1 MKLPVSVLLATAL
14 FTASVWVADSLRADP
29 AAAPASGETAPP
41 ANPLEGK
48 APVEAPEIILKVR
61 PTDVTIGNADAPVTM
76 VEYASLSCHHCADFH
91 KNMLPKLKKDFIDT
105 GKVRLVLRQFPTNK
119 PALEGAMLV
128 RCLDPQL
135 GLKFEEV
142 LFEMQENWAF
152 TMSSRDALEKIAA
165 VGGVGKEQFNAC
177 LDDKAAEEALLKELM
192 SARDN
197 LKIEG
202 TPTFFINGKLVPA
215 SNDYQAYVTA
225 INEAILRAPVPATGE
240 GGQ

>member
-14 FTASVWVADSLRADP
+14 FSASVWVADSLRADP
-29 AAAPASGETAPP
+29 AVKKDEAGKT

-48 APVEAPEIILKVR
+48 APVEAPETILKIR
-61 PTDVTIGNADAPVTM
+61 DNDVIMGDAAAPVTM
-76 VEYASLSCHHCADFH
+76 VEYSSLSCPHCAHFH
-91 KNMLPKLKKDFIDT
+91 EEMLPKLKKDFIET
-105 GKVRLVLRQFPTNK
+105 GKVRLVIRQFPTNK

-128 RCLDPQL
+128 RCLDPQQ

-165 VGGVGKEQFNAC
+165 VGGVGKEQFDTC
-177 LDDKAAEEALLKELM
+177 LDDKSAEEALLKELM

-197 LKIEG
+197 LGIEG
-202 TPTFFINGKLVPA
+202 TPTFFINGTLVPA
-215 SNDYQAYVTA
+215 SNDYQTYVAA
-225 INEAILRAPVPATGE
+225 INEALLRAPVPATGE